1 MKKFRFMLSAFLLM
15 ALSAGFV
22 ACSDDDDPKQDPDP
36 TPTPTPTPE
45 PDKADDKTYHFDLF
59 LTIGKHGGMSSK
71 NSCIVRSVSSLAA
84 DQGVISITG
93 VGTEL
98 AAKAYSM
105 ESITKGKYYYQV
117 PYSADRFTKY
127 EITEEGI
134 KIVQEQPFVKNT
146 YKCRQYSYAWLN
158 DNTLVIM
165 AADGDKTHIL
175 WTKLNTDNMS
185 IIDEGTLSLE
195 VDTANGFE
203 LFTTTGILT
212 YREAD
217 NKLFYFYFN
226 KISSSGSNQL
236 RTTDEENFH
245 VAVINAETMA
255 VEHDSKSP
263 VKAEMAGT
271 AYGEL
276 LQNITMFDEAGNL
289 YISAFREE
297 DDNANAGPAMLL
309 RINAGENE
317 IDPSYNGFQNGDG
330 KLLTVQY
337 LGNNKAFIYSRNDE
351 APAVTT
357 AEGKTIK
364 PTAIDGYSHYY
375 SILDLNTGYAT
386 RMSYNG
392 KLLEYSGGRFSQR
405 SIVLNG
411 KVYFATNTL
420 EDENSIIYIYDID
433 TQKVEKGAEVEGTHF
448 FDVIRAVED

>member
-22 ACSDDDDPKQDPDP
+22 ACSDNDDPKQD
-36 TPTPTPTPE
+36 PTPTPTPE
-45 PDKADDKTYHFDLF
+45 PEPGPVDDKTYHFDLF

-127 EITEEGI
+127 QITEEGI

-146 YKCRQYSYAWLN
+146 YKCRQYTHAWID

-175 WTKLNTDNMS
+175 WTKLNTDDMS

-195 VDTANGFE
+195 VDKDGGYE

-212 YREAD
+212 YRKAD

-226 KISSSGSNQL
+226 RISSSSSTW

-263 VKAEMAGT
+263 VKAEMAGS

-276 LQNITMFDEAGNL
+276 LQDITMFDDDGNL

-297 DDNANAGPAMLL
+297 DDNANTGPAMLL
-309 RINAGENE
+309 RIKAGEYE
-317 IDPSYNGFQNGDG
+317 FDSSYNGFQNGDG

-337 LGNNKAFIYSRNDE
+337 IGNNKAFIYSRNDE
-351 APAVTT
+351 APTVTT
-357 AEGKTIK
+357 ASGSTIK

-375 SILDLNTGYAT
+375 SILDLTTGYAT

-405 SIVLNG
+405 SVVLNG

-448 FDVIRAVED
+448 FDVIRAVEN